1 MQDPWLVIYTKPRNE
16 KKVAERLAEKGFE
29 VYCPLVTTIR
39 QWSDRRKKVKVPLI
53 NSYLF
58 IRVAEHRRDE
68 VLQDPGVVR
77 FIFWLGRPAVVRE
90 EEIEALKDILDIGSD
105 IQVSNQEFER
115 GQLVKI
121 GEGAFKGLDGE
132 IVDVDR
138 NIIVLYIQQ
147 LGCKI
152 QFKYSKRFLERGAGS
167 KGQGKSRGQ
176 RAESRG

>member
-16 KKVAERLAEKGFE
+16 KKVAERLQENGFE

-39 QWSDRRKKVKVPLI
+39 QWSDRKKKVKVPLI

-58 IRVAEHRRDE
+58 IKIPAHRRDE

-77 FIFWLGRPAVVRE
+77 FIFWLGKPAEVRE
-90 EEIEALKDILDIGSD
+90 EEIEAIKDILDYGSD
-105 IQVSNQEFER
+105 IQVSNDEFKK

-121 GEGAFKGLDGE
+121 AEGTFKGLDGE
-132 IVDVDR
+132 VLDVNK

-152 QFKYSKRFLERGAGS
+152 QFKYSKRFLE
-167 KGQGKSRGQ
+167 KG
-176 RAESRG
+176 